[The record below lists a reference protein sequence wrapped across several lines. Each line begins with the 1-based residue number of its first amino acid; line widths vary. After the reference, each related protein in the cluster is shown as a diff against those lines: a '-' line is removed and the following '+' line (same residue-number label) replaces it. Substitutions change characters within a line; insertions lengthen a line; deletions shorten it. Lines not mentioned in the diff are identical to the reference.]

1 MRMRLP
7 LFLISAILIA
17 SITSC
22 VKFPKREPVG
32 EEPLP
37 GQEPGTPNLIYQ
49 YPFGS
54 EARNVIAEI
63 TITTDG
69 SQPFNESVVVEIPH
83 LKYNKSWLFLLTQD
97 DCKHSAFSTTWAVIN
112 GKPYSDKYYYD
123 IRHLLA
129 GDLPPDHKSLQK
141 TLGST
146 DGAGNEVRFSFTTTL
161 VPEKQYMSAKTV
173 VRPGYTGDFYRFY
186 SKSSL
191 TWENV
196 KEMLNYNVGIAFHDL
211 NTIAIGN
218 PDSLYAHMILA
229 QKIIIDSL
237 GGRGCKMLAEPNGNK
252 AYVEAGKRY
261 SGIQTMTAQ
270 AGTKILYPFKVNEDL
285 RKVLINRVF
294 YDYFN
299 QVESA
304 VKYLMTIEKEERPAM
319 SIGVHAT
326 NKEWVQV
333 LEWLNDTYGKDGDDS
348 VWATSL
354 EEYFEYNYYRIN
366 SLVTSRI
373 SGNKLIITINMPS
386 EEYFFFPAVTL
397 NVKGVDMSK
406 VISVESGESVKGM
419 SYGSYE
425 DGLMINVDCRKFLV
439 EKATFYVERYEKS
452 SSESNKADALYFVQ
466 MLKESP
472 AKSELLG
479 RIN

>member
-1 MRMRLP
+1 MRLL
-7 LFLISAILIA
+7 LFMISVIFIA
-17 SITSC
+17 NITSC
-22 VKFPKREPVG
+22 VKFPKREPQG
-32 EEPLP
+32 EDPIP
-37 GQEPGTPNLIYQ
+37 GQEPGVPVLLYQ
-49 YPFGS
+49 YPYAN
-54 EARNVIAEI
+54 EAKNITAEI

-69 SQPFNESVVVEIPH
+69 SQPLNEPLEVEIPH

-129 GDLPPDHKSLQK
+129 GDLPPDQKILRK

-146 DGAGNEVRFSFTTTL
+146 DGTGNEVRFGFTTTL
-161 VPEKQYMSAKTV
+161 VPEKQSMSAKTV
-173 VRPGYTGDFYRFY
+173 VRPGYTGDYYRFY

-196 KEMLNYNVGIAFHDL
+196 REMLNYNVGISFHDL
-211 NTIAIGN
+211 NTTEISN
-218 PDSLYAHMILA
+218 PDSLFAHMVLA

-252 AYVEAGKRY
+252 AYIEAAKRY
-261 SGIQTMTAQ
+261 PGIKTMTAQ
-270 AGTKILYPFKVNEDL
+270 AGTKVLYPFKVNEDL

-294 YDYFN
+294 YDYFS

-304 VKYLMTIEKEERPAM
+304 VKYLMTIEKEERAAM
-319 SIGVHAT
+319 SLGVHAT

-333 LEWLNDTYGKDGDDS
+333 LDWLNDTYGKDGDDS

-366 SLVTSRI
+366 STLTSRI
-373 SGNKLIITINMPS
+373 SGNKLIITLSMPS
-386 EEYFFFPAVTL
+386 EEYFYFPSVTL
-397 NVKGVDMSK
+397 NVKGIDMSRI
-406 VISVESGESVKGM
+406 ISVESGDNVKGM
-419 SYGSYE
+419 SYSNYK
-425 DGLMINVDCRKFLV
+425 DGLMINVDCRKFLAD
-439 EKATFYVERYEKS
+439 KATFYVERYEKS
-452 SSESNKADALYFVQ
+452 NSESDKADALYFVNI
-466 MLKESP
+466 LKESA
-472 AKSELLG
+472 AKSQLLG
-479 RIN
+479 RIIK